1 MTIHRDIVGAVV
13 ADRGLSTARFM
24 ESVIKAAK
32 IDATDTR
39 KVVSPALIPDAYKI
53 DRASRTVDAYE
64 VEVTSPVTEDKLD
77 RFAALAWE
85 LDGEE
90 WDLRLFI
97 VNRFGHVSP
106 PVDLLAVWHGLLRGA
121 RS

>member
-1 MTIHRDIVGAVV
+1 VTIHRAIVDAVV

-24 ESVIKAAK
+24 ESVIKAARL
-32 IDATDTR
+32 DATDTR
-39 KVVSPALIPDAYKI
+39 ESVSPALIPDAYKI
-53 DRASRTVDAYE
+53 DRSSRTVEAYE
-64 VEVTSPVTEDKLD
+64 VEVTSPVTGDKLE

-85 LDGEE
+85 LDCEE

-106 PVDLLAVWHGLLRGA
+106 PVGLRPS
-121 RS
+121 RPCR

>member
-1 MTIHRDIVGAVV
+1 MTIHRAIVDAVV

-24 ESVIKAAK
+24 ESVIKAARL
-32 IDATDTR
+32 DATDTR
-39 KVVSPALIPDAYKI
+39 ESVSPALIPDAYKI
-53 DRASRTVDAYE
+53 DRSSRTVEAYE
-64 VEVTSPVTEDKLD
+64 VEVTSPVTGDKLE

-85 LDGEE
+85 LDCEE

-106 PVDLLAVWHGLLRGA
+106 PVDLLTVWHGSLREA
-121 RS
+121 RP